1 MVEKRPHP
9 GDHGVANG
17 SNKRLATKA
26 TAQDALAA
34 AKARAAEIAAAM
46 QAKKAAAR
54 PATNG
59 ASLSPAQ
66 NASATPP
73 PPNQSPLSG
82 PPADKLAAMKA
93 RIAALKGTSTPPA
106 STDAP
111 PVRPPASSTPPIS
124 RPSLEPGLE
133 ESRRRGDDGRSKK
146 REPMAPRFATTL
158 ANRRTDSPISEKK
171 ETEHAGPDTE
181 ETKENPYFDPHYRPT
196 KRDRLPRALVF
207 NQRGK
212 YLAQASKMRQQE
224 RLEQIKKQ
232 ISKQARQAGL
242 DENTERGF
250 LVQRPPD
257 VEWWDEGL
265 LEEKSYNCIDDPT
278 KVKIDGDD
286 SLITNYIQHPVILK
300 APQDQL
306 LVQVKPM
313 YLTTKE
319 QAKVRRMRRAA
330 DLKEHQAKIRLG
342 LEPPPPPKVK
352 RGNMMRV
359 MGEQA
364 IADPTAVEMLVEK
377 QIQERHDT
385 HVKSNEERKLTKDE
399 RHAKL
404 TENQQKDAKKGLH
417 MCVFK
422 IETLSFGKH
431 RYLIDHNA
439 KEHSFTGITIF
450 NPNLNLV
457 IVEGGLHSM
466 QKYKK
471 LLLHRIKW
479 SENALPTEKQAEKQQ
494 GNPPWMKSVDD
505 DDNLKDLSYNKC
517 SLIFEGQLK
526 QRAFRKWGEKICE
539 TDGEAKEVLARS
551 KLDSLWALAKSS
563 D

>member
-1 MVEKRPHP
+1 MVEKRPYP
-9 GDHGVANG
+9 GDHAAANG
-17 SNKRLATKA
+17 NKRPATHRPPH
-26 TAQDALAA
+26 DALAA

-46 QAKKAAAR
+46 QAKKAAASR
-54 PATNG
+54 PTAHG
-59 ASLSPAQ
+59 ASPSPAQ
-66 NASATPP
+66 GAAVAPP
-73 PPNQSPLSG
+73 QSNQTQPAAPPT
-82 PPADKLAAMKA
+82 DKLAAMKA
-93 RIAALKGTSTPPA
+93 RIAALKGAPA
-106 STDAP
+106 AAPSTDAP
-111 PVRPPASSTPPIS
+111 PVRPPASYTPPTPRTATEAGHEDS
-124 RPSLEPGLE
+124 RK
-133 ESRRRGDDGRSKK
+133 RGDDGRSKK

-158 ANRRTDSPISEKK
+158 ANRRTDSPIPEKK
-171 ETEHAGPDTE
+171 EADRPGPATE
-181 ETKENPYFDPHYRPT
+181 EVKENPYFDPHYRPT

-212 YLAQASKMRQQE
+212 YLAQATKMRQQE
-224 RLEQIKKQ
+224 RLEQIKIQ

-250 LVQRPPD
+250 LVQMPPD

-265 LEEKSYNCIDDPT
+265 LEDKNYESIEDPVRVRIET
-278 KVKIDGDD
+278 ED
-286 SLITNYIQHPVILK
+286 SLITSYIQHPVILK

-306 LVQVKPM
+306 LIQVKPM
-313 YLTTKE
+313 YLTPKE

-377 QIQERHDT
+377 QIQERQDT
-385 HVKSNEERKLTKDE
+385 HIKANEERKLTKDE
-399 RHAKL
+399 RLAKL
-404 TENQQKDAKKGLH
+404 AENQQKDAQKGLH

-422 IETLSFGKH
+422 IDTLAFGKH

-439 KEHSFTGITIF
+439 KEHNFTGITIF
-450 NPNLNLV
+450 NPTLNLV

-466 QKYKK
+466 QRYKT
-471 LLLHRIKW
+471 LLLRRIKW
-479 SENALPTEKQAEKQQ
+479 NENAFPTEKQAEKLQS
-494 GNPPWMKSVDD
+494 NPPWMRSVDD
-505 DDNLKDLSYNKC
+505 ENNLKDLSSNQC

-526 QRAFRKWGEKICE
+526 QRAFRKWAEKICE
-539 TDGEAKEVLARS
+539 TDGEAKEVLARA